1 MMNGKELDA
10 SIHFSNEKDYIEG
23 LWKEEWITLYKSLRK
38 EGKDYTNDI
47 NFHTIMVSAEKR
59 QKYNRNF
66 HWIFSTN
73 LERPGIIEYNVPDKW
88 IDKLK
93 ARLFKKSGTRF
104 NISLFFKKPVQLKMR
119 EKIKK
124 LVLSYK
130 TRKIREYQRFG
141 EIGVEPL
148 VYVRT
153 FNNRPAYIEISEEFR
168 HYFNLY
174 EDRKQDVFFSFDS
187 SGNPIEVIKI
197 INKGEK
203 DEEVKIK
210 RKYLNEFLY
219 VKKMW
224 LCVQFNYNRT
234 VYQSLDSI
242 TEQFKSIDSNY
253 IYCIKS
259 IRSHD
264 KLRINLCGK
273 RFIKYDEVKYLWYE
287 KEKKYEEFSFIDHNG
302 EEKSFT
308 CEEDEIAPVFH
319 DKETGIP
326 GYMTLISFKKD
337 VLKKYYDKSS
347 QYSVKGNYLDCQ
359 GLWGMPMDIQ
369 DDRIV
374 VYLGDLSKIPYEEQK
389 YWRSYNIIE
398 KAGISQEAWE
408 RDIEGKWNVE
418 TDQLDF
424 FFKETYK
431 QFNQNWYEKYGWC
444 FFKPLSDDD
453 KHCFNSLRSPLN
465 EEQSEF
471 DTQVLNLVKVFIE
484 SINVKKIKE
493 TFPASYEKGSKTIDT
508 LEEWLISKNIR
519 SNDMLEFLR
528 KLQKLRSKGAA
539 HIKDRDYKNI
549 IDYFKS
555 FKEIKNPES
564 KKEIFFVILTR
575 CIQTINTLNKLFLS
589 EGKDSLVENKIVS
602 NQSNLMEI

>member
-1 MMNGKELDA
+1 MNEKELNDF
-10 SIHFSNEKDYIEG
+10 IHFSDEKKHIES
-23 LWKEEWITLYKSLRK
+23 LWKEEWITVYKSFI
-38 EGKDYTNDI
+38 E
-47 NFHTIMVSAEKR
+47 EKR
-59 QKYNRNF
+59 GYINSITVIVDEEKKQKHSQNF
-66 HWIFSTN
+66 YWFASTDSG
-73 LERPGIIEYNVPDKW
+73 RPGIIEYNVPDKW

-93 ARLFKKSGTRF
+93 ARLFKKSEIRF
-104 NISLFFKKPVQLKMR
+104 NISIFFKKPVQLKIR

-141 EIGVEPL
+141 EIGVESL
-148 VYVRT
+148 VYIRT

-174 EDRKQDVFFSFDS
+174 EDRKQNVFFSFDS

-203 DEEVKIK
+203 DEEVKIR

-242 TEQFKSIDSNY
+242 TEQFKSRDSNY
-253 IYCIKS
+253 IYCIRS

-264 KLRINLCGK
+264 KLQINLCGK
-273 RFIKYDEVKYLWYE
+273 RFINYDEIKYLWYE

-308 CEEDEIAPVFH
+308 CEEDEIAPIFH
-319 DKETGIP
+319 DKETGVP
-326 GYMTLISFKKD
+326 DYMTLISFKKD
-337 VLKKYYDKSS
+337 VLKKYYDKPS

-369 DDRIV
+369 DDRVV

-431 QFNQNWYEKYGWC
+431 QFNQNWYKKYNWY
-444 FFKPLSDDD
+444 FFKLLSDND
-453 KHCFNSLRSPLN
+453 KHCLDSLRVPLN

-471 DTQVLNLVKVFIE
+471 DTQVLNLAKMFIE
-484 SINVKKIKE
+484 SINIKKIKE
-493 TFPASYEKGSKTIDT
+493 TFPASYEKDKKSSKTIDV
-508 LEEWLISKNIR
+508 LKEWLISKNIR
-519 SNDMLEFLR
+519 ADNMLEFLR
-528 KLQKLRSKGAA
+528 QLQKLRSKGSA
-539 HIKDRDYKNI
+539 HIKDRDYKKVI
-549 IDYFKS
+549 KYFKS
-555 FKEIKNPES
+555 FKEIKNFNGN
-564 KKEIFFVILTR
+564 KEIFSVILIR
-575 CIQTINTLNKLFLS
+575 CIWTINTLESLFLRA
-589 EGKDSLVENKIVS
+589 GKDNISENRSLK